1 MPLLIAEAQE
11 KLKVVEEKHKDQTQP
26 KILRGGI
33 KLLKIMFEELMPKLF
48 PGVPTGNFSEGKYLH
63 NSEINFDD
71 LIKTVESGFSEAFDI
86 PLD

>member
-1 MPLLIAEAQE
+1 
-11 KLKVVEEKHKDQTQP
+11 
-26 KILRGGI
+26 
-33 KLLKIMFEELMPKLF
+33 MPKLF

-71 LIKTVESGFSEAFDI
+71 LIKTVESGFSEACDI